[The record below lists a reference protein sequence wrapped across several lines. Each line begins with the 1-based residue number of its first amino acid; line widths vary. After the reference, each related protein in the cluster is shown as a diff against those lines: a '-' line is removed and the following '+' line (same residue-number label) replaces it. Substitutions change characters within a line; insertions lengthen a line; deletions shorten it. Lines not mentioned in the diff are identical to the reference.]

1 MLISASHG
9 QTISGT
15 LNVLSILLLFMP
27 LRDKRVER
35 ENKLLLKEL
44 PHYEWKDL
52 ASAHQQFNNLLT
64 SALSRNQLDKF
75 KSLFD
80 LDLFNLNV
88 PTDQHVKVSSSAH
101 SQLRCNYFSPH
112 KNID

>member
-15 LNVLSILLLFMP
+15 LNVLLIILLFMP

-44 PHYEWKDL
+44 PYYGCKDL
-52 ASAHQQFNNLLT
+52 ASAHQQFNIICSHPLCPEINLTNLRAYLTLT
-64 SALSRNQLDKF
+64 SL
-75 KSLFD
+75 
-80 LDLFNLNV
+80 
-88 PTDQHVKVSSSAH
+88 
-101 SQLRCNYFSPH
+101 
-112 KNID
+112 I